1 MTFLDG
7 TTIRAHH
14 KPPGPPKRG
23 DGKERNRRQALGR
36 ARGGFGTKADVI
48 ADSQGRAIGF
58 ARAPGQA
65 LELLLAPKLLAHLD
79 AVPRWLVADHGCR
92 SHGLRQHVRNLG
104 ASPPFL
110 APRRSRCAARRG
122 STSTGIGSSS
132 CGRA

>member
-7 TTIRAHH
+7 TIIRAPQSRRGSQ
-14 KPPGPPKRG
+14 KWG
-23 DGKERNRRQALGR
+23 DGKERDRRQALGR

-65 LELLLAPKLLAHLD
+65 HELLLAPKLLAHLD
-79 AVPRWLVADHGCR
+79 AVPRWVVADHGYR

-104 ASPPFL
+104 AKPAIPCTNEEQV
-110 APRRSRCAARRG
+110 RCPAWIYVNRHRVEQ
-122 STSTGIGSSS
+122 
-132 CGRA
+132 